1 MLSLFYI
8 LSCCIHIAT
17 IGFSHFHCEK
27 KTLSERPLLARTPGT
42 PWGSRTERTA
52 VQVTRLRREC
62 PHETCGPGVT
72 RKKMVVQLQDGPPQ
86 L

>member
-1 MLSLFYI
+1 MFT
-8 LSCCIHIAT
+8 A
-17 IGFSHFHCEK
+17 K
-27 KTLSERPLLARTPGT
+27 KITLSERPLLARTPGT

-72 RKKMVVQLQDGPPQ
+72 RQKMVVQLQDGAPQ